1 MIIIIIYSVVVS
13 YLFTEIIMAAVLNN
27 SYKINNSLHSLLLE
41 KIFLF
46 HNQKLEHFIS
56 IAHQQCLD
64 RLQHAALRE
73 GLIDKEITSLHIHDY
88 LDLLY
93 HQQKKQKPEKHLI
106 DGLF

>member
-41 KIFLF
+41 KDLLVS
-46 HNQKLEHFIS
+46 QSEMEHFIS

-64 RLQHAALRE
+64 RLQNAALRE
-73 GLIDKEITSLHIHDY
+73 G
-88 LDLLY
+88 
-93 HQQKKQKPEKHLI
+93 
-106 DGLF
+106 